1 MKTWEDLR
9 SKNYM
14 IKNIII
20 AVGITVLMLWIFSA
34 LMNSAL
40 ATNDVSN
47 AGATDN
53 TQTTSSGS
61 NTAITGG
68 YSSSSSTTY
77 QSGSTS
83 STSTTNTTNNS
94 TANNSY
100 TGDSRVVP
108 SASAPSISAMSQ
120 DLCTVG
126 ISAGGQ
132 TFSFGASLGMTK
144 RDLNCERLKLAKS
157 LHDMGM
163 KVAAIGIMCQDSMVF
178 SAMSMAGTYC
188 PYNGKIGL
196 EAKAEWEKYGK
207 LRPDYEEYVKT
218 LRITEQID
226 NEILGELDAK
236 DKYILD
242 GNGEPTNVINNHR

>member
-1 MKTWEDLR
+1 MD
-9 SKNYM
+9 NAM
-14 IKNIII
+14 
-20 AVGITVLMLWIFSA
+20 A
-34 LMNSAL
+34 
-40 ATNDVSN
+40 DVTGS
-47 AGATDN
+47 GATTN
-53 TQTTSSGS
+53 TQSTTGTSAT

-68 YSSSSSTTY
+68 YHSEATTNYQTGSSQT
-77 QSGSTS
+77 
-83 STSTTNTTNNS
+83 TSTTNTTNNN
-94 TANNSY
+94 NNSY
-100 TGDSRVVP
+100 TGDTRTVP

-163 KVAAIGIMCQDSMVF
+163 KVAAIGIMCQDSRVF

-242 GNGEPTNVINNHR
+242 GNGEPTNIINNHR

>member
-1 MKTWEDLR
+1 MKT
-9 SKNYM
+9 
-14 IKNIII
+14 NIII
-20 AVGITVLMLWIFSA
+20 IVTLTVGILWIFGSLMDSA
-34 LMNSAL
+34 MADVTNTGAT
-40 ATNDVSN
+40 TNDQVNS
-47 AGATDN
+47 T
-53 TQTTSSGS
+53 GS

-68 YSSSSSTTY
+68 YE
-77 QSGSTS
+77 
-83 STSTTNTTNNS
+83 STSTTNYQDGSSSNTTSTTNN
-94 TANNSY
+94 TTNAY

-163 KVAAIGIMCQDSMVF
+163 KVAAIGIMCQDSRVF
-178 SAMSMAGTYC
+178 SAMHMAGTYC

-242 GNGEPTNVINNHR
+242 GNGEPTNVINNYR

>member
-1 MKTWEDLR
+1 MKT
-9 SKNYM
+9 
-14 IKNIII
+14 NIII
-20 AVGITVLMLWIFSA
+20 IVTLTIGILWIFGSLMDSA
-34 LMNSAL
+34 MADVTSSGST
-40 ATNDVSN
+40 TNDQVNS
-47 AGATDN
+47 T
-53 TQTTSSGS
+53 GS

-68 YSSSSSTTY
+68 YSSTATTNYQDGSSSNTT
-77 QSGSTS
+77 TN
-83 STSTTNTTNNS
+83 NTTN
-94 TANNSY
+94 AY
-100 TGDSRVVP
+100 QGDSRVVP

-132 TFSFGASLGMTK
+132 SFSFGASVGMTK
-144 RDLNCERLKLAKS
+144 RDMNCERLKLAKS

-163 KVAAIGIMCQDSMVF
+163 KVAAIGIMCQDSRVF

-226 NEILGELDAK
+226 NKILK
-236 DKYILD
+236 DM
-242 GNGEPTNVINNHR
+242 NGEDQTINYSGGTVKLGSD